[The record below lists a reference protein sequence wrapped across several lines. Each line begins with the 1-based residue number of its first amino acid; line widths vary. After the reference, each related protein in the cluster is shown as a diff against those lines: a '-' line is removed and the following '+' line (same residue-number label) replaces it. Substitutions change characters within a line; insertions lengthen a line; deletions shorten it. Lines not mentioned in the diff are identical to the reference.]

1 MLSAV
6 TSGKMYPFNPSSQR
20 FSGFTLVEIMVSIG
34 VIIILAGILFSAL
47 NQNRNA
53 SNLETA
59 QMMLSQAFAN
69 ARSQAI
75 LKQSNARLLIHTSA
89 PGNETEAEKYLRY
102 FGVVVETRP
111 GSDQWETALHGEFF
125 PVNIYFI
132 PEASVETLDW
142 KESRPTSRHNGQ
154 SMSLEF
160 PSGRPEANGSGPKWS
175 YYEFKSSGRMS
186 GLHNK
191 VVLAQGVSRDIAPEF
206 SDNVALTGLTF
217 NSYGL
222 QFPLEEEEAL

>member
-1 MLSAV
+1 M
-6 TSGKMYPFNPSSQR
+6 TQTTPFGQR
-20 FSGFTLVEIMVSIG
+20 TEGFTLVEILVSIG

-69 ARSQAI
+69 ARAQAI
-75 LKQSNARLLIHTSA
+75 LKQSNARLLIHTSS
-89 PGNETEAEKYLRY
+89 PGNETETEKYLRY
-102 FGVVVETRP
+102 FGVVVETRS
-111 GSDQWETALHGEFF
+111 GSSQWETALPGEYF
-125 PVNIYFI
+125 PADIYFI
-132 PEASVETLDW
+132 PEASVETLEW

-160 PSGRPEANGSGPKWS
+160 PSGRPEASGSGPKWS
-175 YYEFKSSGRMS
+175 YYEFKSTGRMS

-191 VVLAQGVSRDIAPEF
+191 VVLAEGVSRDTAPEF
-206 SDNVALTGLTF
+206 PDDVVLTGLIF
-217 NSYGL
+217 NSFGL

>member
-1 MLSAV
+1 MARM
-6 TSGKMYPFNPSSQR
+6 TPRNPFGQR
-20 FSGFTLVEIMVSIG
+20 NKGFTLVEILVSIG
-34 VIIILAGILFSAL
+34 VVIILAGILFSAL

-59 QMMLSQAFAN
+59 QSMLSQAFAN

-75 LKQSNARLLIHTSA
+75 LKQNNARLLIHTSS
-89 PGNETEAEKYLRY
+89 PGNEREAEKYLRY
-102 FGVVVETRP
+102 FGVVVETRS
-111 GSDQWETALHGEFF
+111 GSNKWETTLSGEYF
-125 PVNIYFI
+125 PADVFFI
-132 PEASVETLDW
+132 PETSVEPLDW

-154 SMSLEF
+154 TMSLEF
-160 PSGRPEANGSGPKWS
+160 PSGRPEASGSGPKWS
-175 YYEFKSSGRMS
+175 YYEFKSTGRMS

-191 VVLAQGVSRDIAPEF
+191 VVLAQGVSRDILPEF
-206 SDNVALTGLTF
+206 PDGMALTGLTF